1 VAWEIAASQLSDL
14 RPIGRVGSTARE
26 AAMAASRNNV
36 RKRGS
41 TWTYYAYV
49 TDGAGNRRQISK
61 GGFVTRRE
69 AEAARVEALAAM
81 ANGSWVRPERL
92 NVREFLVDEW
102 LPTQRPP
109 TLEESTYVGYARNVE
124 LHVVPYIGGIALQQL
139 TPMDLNALYRKLLE
153 SGRRPQGTPPR
164 QHDPGTVA
172 LIEDLHGRGLTWQ
185 QVADEV
191 SHRAPE
197 LAGITRHAVA
207 SIHRRTRDP
216 KPAKQPVP
224 GLNNRSVRYVHTIIH
239 AALRDAL
246 RWNRVNR
253 NAADAA
259 TPPPQ
264 GSTRRGRQTTWTS
277 EQLGRFLDFVA
288 DSPYLPAWLFL
299 ATSGSR
305 RGEMLGLQWH
315 DLDLDAATAIMS
327 RQVTMVDH
335 RVVVKE
341 LPKTKAGHTILLDP
355 ATVEMLHRHRAT
367 QGELKRLLG
376 AGYHDNG
383 WVFCRADGATFH
395 PERFSRQFLRKQE
408 TYNAA
413 HADEPL
419 PRLKLH
425 GLRHTWATLALQEGI
440 DIHVVSD
447 RLNHSSTHITS
458 EIYTHVTRPMQS
470 DAADRVA
477 ARIFA
482 PTELQ

>member
-1 VAWEIAASQLSDL
+1 
-14 RPIGRVGSTARE
+14 
-26 AAMAASRNNV
+26 MAASRSNV

-49 TDGAGNRRQISK
+49 TDGSGTRRQVSK
-61 GGFVTRRE
+61 GGFATRRE
-69 AEAARVEALAAM
+69 AEADRVEALAAM
-81 ANGSWVRPERL
+81 ANGRWVRPERL
-92 NVREFLVDEW
+92 TVRDFLVDEW

-109 TLEESTYVGYARNVE
+109 TLEESTYVGYARNIR
-124 LHVVPYIGGIALQQL
+124 LHVVPYIGGVALQQL
-139 TPMDLNALYRKLLE
+139 TPMDLNALYRTLLE
-153 SGRRPQGTPPR
+153 SGRRPTGTPPR
-164 QHDPGTVA
+164 QHDRATLA
-172 LIEDLHGRGLTWQ
+172 LIEQLHSQGLTWQ
-185 QVADEV
+185 QVADQV
-191 SHRAPE
+191 SDQVPG

-207 SIHRRTRDP
+207 SLHRRAHEP
-216 KPAKQPVP
+216 KPARGVEP
-224 GLNNRSVRYVHTIIH
+224 GLSNRTVRYVHTILH

-246 RWNRVNR
+246 RWNRVTR
-253 NAADAA
+253 NVADAA

-264 GSTRRGRQTTWTS
+264 GSTKRGRHTVWTG

-305 RGEMLGLQWH
+305 RGEVLGLKWD
-315 DLDLDAATAIMS
+315 DLDLDVATAIMS

-355 ATVEMLHRHRAT
+355 GTIEMHANHRDRQA
-367 QGELKRLLG
+367 EIKRLLG
-376 AGYHDNG
+376 AAYHDDG
-383 WVFCRADGATFH
+383 WVFCRPDGMTLH
-395 PERFSRQFLRKQE
+395 PERFSRHFLRKQE
-408 TYNAA
+408 TYNKA
-413 HADEPL
+413 HPDEPL

-447 RLNHSSTHITS
+447 RLAHSSTHITS

-470 DAADRVA
+470 DAAERVA
-477 ARIFA
+477 ARIFDRRRA
-482 PTELQ
+482 DAEPR